1 MDPKVKE
8 LLDRIRETAS
18 TAGGVAY
25 YGLDAAG
32 KKAGEVWDIT
42 KLKWKRTDLKAD
54 VYRLYRDVGEIVY
67 ATHAKPDAPTDALD
81 SLLAALD
88 EKHEAIEELT
98 RRIEERRQGRV
109 CPNRDCGAAVT
120 AGDAFC
126 RRCGAT
132 LRADADKADKEET

>member
-8 LLDRIRETAS
+8 ILDRIRETAS

-25 YGLDAAG
+25 YGLDTAG

-67 ATHAKPDAPTDALD
+67 AAHTNPSASTDRLD
-81 SLLAALD
+81 SLLAALN

-98 RRIEERRQGRV
+98 RKIEERRQTRL
-109 CPNRDCGAAVT
+109 CPNRNCGAAVA
-120 AGDAFC
+120 AGDDFC
-126 RRCGAT
+126 RRCGMSLHT
-132 LRADADKADKEET
+132 DKGED